1 MGHRFYEDLHAYRDH
16 RGTLVVVCVLAMVV
30 QLARIGVIW
39 MLVQA
44 LSLPV
49 NIGTVLITG
58 PVVFAALVLP
68 VSLNGIGVREAVF
81 VYFLRDQATTPEAVA
96 LGFAFF
102 AVGTATALV
111 GAGVLGVR
119 FARYGA
125 RGIARHRAIDP
136 PVADIDRDT
145 ALP

>member
-1 MGHRFYEDLHAYRDH
+1 M
-16 RGTLVVVCVLAMVV
+16 VVCVLAMVV
-30 QLARIGVIW
+30 QIARIGVIW

-44 LSLPV
+44 LDLPV
-49 NIGTVLITG
+49 DVGTVLITG

-81 VYFLRDQATTPEAVA
+81 VYFLRDQATTSEAVA

-111 GAGVLGVR
+111 GALVLVVRFVRYGVR
-119 FARYGA
+119 GVRP
-125 RGIARHRAIDP
+125 HTKIDEP
-136 PVADIDRDT
+136 SDGPELGNRDT